1 MRLIRPVPLL
11 VIALLAACAARDE
24 APAVDSL
31 AVARERAD
39 SLRLARVAEAPALRD
54 TAKATLATLLKNP
67 ASARWDSVVV
77 IQPPP
82 VNGRDQ
88 GLVVCGRI
96 GGRPGIGGSATMT
109 RFVYQGKFTVYV
121 EEAKNREQFAELW
134 GRTCGAAGGEVV
146 LTEVGA

>member
-11 VIALLAACAARDE
+11 AIVMLAACAARDE
-24 APAVDSL
+24 APAVDTL

-39 SLRLARVAEAPALRD
+39 SIRLARVAEAPALRD

-67 ASARWDSVVV
+67 ASATWDSVVV
-77 IQPPP
+77 VQPPP

-96 GGRPGIGGSATMT
+96 GGRPGIGGRAGMA
-109 RFVYQGKFTVYV
+109 RFVYEGKFTVYV
-121 EEAKNREQFAELW
+121 ETADNREEFGRLW
-134 GRTCGAAGGEVV
+134 GRTCDATGSAIVASEKP
-146 LTEVGA
+146 